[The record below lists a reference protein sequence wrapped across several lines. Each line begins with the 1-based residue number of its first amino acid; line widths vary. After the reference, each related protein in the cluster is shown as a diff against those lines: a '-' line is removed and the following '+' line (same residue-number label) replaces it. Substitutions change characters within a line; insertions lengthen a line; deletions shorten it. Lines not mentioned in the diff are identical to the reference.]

1 MTKFEIKEYLSKIYS
16 VPITDVTTINF
27 LGNWKKFIKRQTKT
41 LTYKR
46 RNYKIARVTFLK
58 ENNDADHMTP
68 VTFTKSIS
76 PDEMLRAY
84 RGEAKQ

>member
-1 MTKFEIKEYLSKIYS
+1 MTKFEIKEYLSKIYN
-16 VPITDVTTINF
+16 VPITGVTTINF

-58 ENNDADHMTP
+58 EASADHMTP

-84 RGEAKQ
+84 REGEVKQ